1 MYTNLEKALEE
12 IRNKVLLK
20 DEIMNKTENAHTL
33 VTFQAQKIDTDVK
46 ATKQK
51 NVSLAEYVVK
61 TEHILKQVFL
71 YVKKYD
77 KSLESIIN
85 DMNIFMKLNNE
96 KSEPDE
102 YIEIKEIQNWNVQ
115 DGIYY
120 YYYSKLKELS
130 ILYSVFIGRFIIYTV
145 PLWEE

>member
-1 MYTNLEKALEE
+1 MYTDLEKALEE
-12 IRNKVLLK
+12 IRNKVVLK
-20 DEIMNKTENAHTL
+20 DEIMDKTENAHEL
-33 VTFQAQKIDTDVK
+33 ITFQAQTIDTDVK
-46 ATKQK
+46 TTKQK

-77 KSLESIIN
+77 KSLESIIY

-96 KSEPDE
+96 KTEPDE

-120 YYYSKLKELS
+120 YYY
-130 ILYSVFIGRFIIYTV
+130 
-145 PLWEE
+145 